1 MDCIGDGDES
11 KFNVAAPAGVD
22 YQGPPSVDLNLKCET
37 IISNMILKFH
47 RSGGN
52 VFGEDMEQENR
63 IREPENKIWQTR
75 LHEQTAFE
83 RRLAQAMESAFA
95 DGVTE
100 LDELVNRLNQ
110 NGVRDE
116 QNRDWTIDSFRAVM
130 AELGG

>member
-1 MDCIGDGDES
+1 M
-11 KFNVAAPAGVD
+11 
-22 YQGPPSVDLNLKCET
+22 
-37 IISNMILKFH
+37 
-47 RSGGN
+47 
-52 VFGEDMEQENR
+52 
-63 IREPENKIWQTR
+63 
-75 LHEQTAFE
+75 HEQTAFE